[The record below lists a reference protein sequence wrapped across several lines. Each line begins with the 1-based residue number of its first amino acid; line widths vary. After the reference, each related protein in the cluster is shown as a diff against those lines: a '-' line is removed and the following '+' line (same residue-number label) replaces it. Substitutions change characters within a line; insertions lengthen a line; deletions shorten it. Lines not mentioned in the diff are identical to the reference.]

1 VTILSCLALT
11 AGVAACGSSTS
22 SSSSSS
28 SGAAAGSST
37 ASTSSSSSATAST
50 SAAAGSSGRCGQLLV
65 SSSPAV
71 RPGSTPGLESLESK
85 ALSLVSAAFAFTGQT
100 CVATASPAQ
109 VITLTGE
116 AQLHPNLV
124 VEGHENI
131 AGQALEI
138 RFIGSKIYIYLAE
151 IASRDGGKPWL
162 QADLKRLSSAS
173 GLDFGQ
179 LLSEVRQLSP
189 SGPSPLLKA
198 VSSFHSKGQATID
211 GQTVYVYEGSF
222 APSDLGKLGLPGQLG
237 KQTAAKLKQLGAT
250 KEQVTTYLT
259 SSAVALRTVVA
270 IYKGSSLLTVSI
282 NSSKRLGRSISVSP
296 PPANKTIDY
305 SKVAG

>member
-11 AGVAACGSSTS
+11 AGIAACGSSTS
-22 SSSSSS
+22 SSSS
-28 SGAAAGSST
+28 AT
-37 ASTSSSSSATAST
+37 TSSSTTSSSTTASS
-50 SAAAGSSGRCGQLLV
+50 SAAAASDGRCRQLLV
-65 SSSPAV
+65 SSSPTV
-71 RPGSTPGLESLESK
+71 RPGSAPDLKSLESK
-85 ALSLVSAAFAFTGQT
+85 ALSSTSAAFGFTGQT
-100 CVATASPAQ
+100 CVATSTPAQ

-124 VEGHENI
+124 VDGHETI
-131 AGQALEI
+131 AGQALEV

-162 QADLKRLSSAS
+162 RADLKRLSSAS
-173 GLDFGQ
+173 GLNFEQ

-189 SGPSPLLKA
+189 NGPSPLLKA
-198 VSSFHSKGQATID
+198 ASSFHAKGQATID

-222 APSDLGKLGLPGQLG
+222 APSDLSKLGLPGQLG

-250 KEQVTTYLT
+250 AEQVTTYVT

-270 IYKGSSLLTVSI
+270 LYKGSSLLTASI
-282 NSSKRLGRSISVSP
+282 NSSRRLAHSISVSP

-305 SKVAG
+305 SKVTG